1 MGSFKNPQG
10 AFQPH
15 ELAVLQEAFD
25 AVWETI
31 QAHRPSQIDNDELK
45 TAVSDRLCQIAT
57 IEGATDAAK
66 LRAATLASF
75 SF

>member
-1 MGSFKNPQG
+1 MGSFKPPKG
-10 AFQPH
+10 AFQPQ

-31 QAHRPSQIDNDELK
+31 QAHRPGQIDNDELR
-45 TAVSDRLCQIAT
+45 TAVSERLCSIAET
-57 IEGATDAAK
+57 EGVTDAAK